1 MKKKMSNSDDNDKL
15 NFIYTLGSQ
24 KVTLQEA
31 AMIFYMIQKEREF
44 DKTLTFSIDD
54 FVEHFSNTASRN
66 SWLFA
71 IDMMTLSDIISKAN
85 NGSVSITQYG
95 ESWIHD
101 NFSSI
106 YALGTVYGG
115 NIFNETGKC

>member
-1 MKKKMSNSDDNDKL
+1 MKKKMSNNDNNDKL
-15 NFIYTLGSQ
+15 NFIYTLGGQ

-31 AMIFYMIQKEREF
+31 AMIFYMVQKEREL

-54 FVEHFSNTASRN
+54 FVEYFNNTASRS

-71 IDMMTLSDIISKAN
+71 IDMMTLSDIVSKSSS
-85 NGSVSITQYG
+85 GIVSITQYG
-95 ESWIHD
+95 ESWIHN

-115 NIFNETGKC
+115 STFNETGKC